1 MQRRIFLS
9 GVPVAAA
16 LAMLGISARASLQS
30 LSEGDAAAGV
40 RAVLERGAIAAVG
53 LLGKTDGFLGNP
65 RVRIELPG
73 FLHDAQKLLQVTGQQ
88 RRIDELVT
96 AMNRAA
102 EAAVPEAKSLLV
114 NAVKK
119 MSVEDARQIL
129 TGGDDS
135 ATQFFATKTRE
146 PLTDRFLPIVTRA
159 TQKVSLADKY
169 NAVAAKALALGLL
182 SKENA
187 NVQEYVTSRALDGL
201 YLMIGEEE
209 RKIRQ
214 DPIGTGSAILKKVFG
229 SLK

>member
-9 GVPVAAA
+9 GVPVTAAF
-16 LAMLGISARASLQS
+16 AMLGTSARASLQS

-40 RAVLERGAIAAVG
+40 RAALERGAIAAVG

-65 RVRIELPG
+65 KVRIELPG
-73 FLHDAQKLLQVTGQQ
+73 FLHDAQRLLQMTGQQ

-119 MSVEDARQIL
+119 MSVEDARQIV

-135 ATQFFATKTRE
+135 ATRFFATKTRE
-146 PLTDRFLPIVTRA
+146 PLTERFLPIVTRA

-182 SKENA
+182 KKEDA